1 MRQTAAAPSGSDAG
15 GASGETGE
23 PADVAEARPSGPRVV
38 ARDTVVLGGLNFLA
52 SLTSFG
58 FQWAMARLLA
68 PGDYA
73 DLFAVLALFAVLSVP
88 SQLLLPIGTRITSLA
103 VVARG
108 RSAALEVLRRAIVR
122 GGLVGLVAWIVVAA
136 TSGAI
141 EFLLGTDNRPA
152 IIWLGC
158 AVAIAFVVPYTK
170 ALLTGLRAFLLLG
183 ASNLVDGA
191 LRAGIGVGL
200 VALGFGVAGGMA
212 ASALSGIVGVLVV
225 VIAAPYI
232 ARATTEA
239 PVETP
244 PDASGMSAH
253 VRVGL
258 LSLSLAILMNV
269 DVLVVRH
276 FFDDANASLYAAS
289 ALVGRIVLFAS
300 APAAQVVL
308 PHIIRQ
314 VAAREPFTRTFAVTA
329 AFTMLI
335 SGGAAL
341 IIVVAPE
348 FVFQII
354 FADRYVPDPPLVWA
368 YTLVGSLL
376 ALLTLLTYF
385 HIGAGTLRVW
395 LVLVPLSIAC
405 AVTLWLQ
412 HETLT
417 AVAWT
422 LDAFLGAGVI
432 AMLGWAVMVLRRD
445 RAGGGRQPAEA
456 GTRRS

>member
-1 MRQTAAAPSGSDAG
+1 M
-15 GASGETGE
+15 
-23 PADVAEARPSGPRVV
+23 
-38 ARDTVVLGGLNFLA
+38 LGGLSLLA
-52 SLTSFG
+52 GLTSFG
-58 FQWAMARLLA
+58 FQSAMGRMLGE
-68 PGDYA
+68 GDFA
-73 DLFAVLALFAVLSVP
+73 DLFAVLAVFAVLSVP

-108 RSAALEVLRRAIVR
+108 RPAAIAVLRRSLVR
-122 GGLVGLVAWIVVAA
+122 GGLVGLIAWIVVVA

-141 EFLLGTDNRPA
+141 ELLIGIDNRAA
-152 IIWLGC
+152 IIWLGF
-158 AVAIAFVVPYTK
+158 AVAIAFVVPFTK
-170 ALLTGLRAFLLLG
+170 ALLTGLRAFLVLG

-191 LRAGIGVGL
+191 MRAGIGIGL

-212 ASALSGIVGVLVV
+212 ASALSGLFGVLIVI
-225 VIAAPYI
+225 IAAPFI

-239 PVETP
+239 PADVP
-244 PDASGMSAH
+244 PDSGGVAAH

-258 LSLSLAILMNV
+258 LSLSLAVLMNV

-276 FFDDANASLYAAS
+276 FFDDASASLYAAS

-308 PHIIRQ
+308 PHIIRH
-314 VAAREPFTRTFAVTA
+314 AAAGEPLTRTFAVTA
-329 AFTMLI
+329 AFTVLI

-341 IIVVAPE
+341 VIVAVPE
-348 FVFQII
+348 LVFQII

-395 LVLVPLSIAC
+395 VVLVPLSIAC
-405 AVTLWLQ
+405 AVTLWLH
-412 HETLT
+412 HESLI

-422 LDAFLGAGVI
+422 LDAFLGAGVF
-432 AMLGWAVMVLRRD
+432 AMLAWAVAVLRRD
-445 RAGGGRQPAEA
+445 RVGARPQPTGAGGSRL
-456 GTRRS
+456 

>member
-1 MRQTAAAPSGSDAG
+1 M
-15 GASGETGE
+15 
-23 PADVAEARPSGPRVV
+23 
-38 ARDTVVLGGLNFLA
+38 VLGGLSFLA

-68 PGDYA
+68 PGEYA

-88 SQLLLPIGTRITSLA
+88 SQLLLPIGTRSTSLA

-108 RSAALEVLRRAIVR
+108 RSAALAVLRRALVR
-122 GGLVGLVAWIVVAA
+122 AGIVGLVAWIVVAA
-136 TSGAI
+136 ASGAI
-141 EFLLGTDNRPA
+141 EALIGTANRTA
-152 IIWLGC
+152 VIWLGC
-158 AVAIAFVVPYTK
+158 AVAIGFVVPFTK

-212 ASALSGIVGVLVV
+212 ASALSGLVGVLIVV
-225 VIAAPYI
+225 LAAPYI
-232 ARATTEA
+232 ARATVEA
-239 PVETP
+239 PACAV
-244 PDASGMSAH
+244 PDATGVSAH

-258 LSLSLAILMNV
+258 LALSLAILTNV

-276 FFDDANASLYAAS
+276 FFDDASASLYAAS
-289 ALVGRIVLFAS
+289 ALVGRIVFFAS
-300 APAAQVVL
+300 LPAAQVVL
-308 PHIIRQ
+308 PHIIRH
-314 VAAREPFTRTFAVTA
+314 VAAGEPLTRTFAVTA
-329 AFTMLI
+329 AFTALI

-341 IIVVAPE
+341 VIVALPE
-348 FVFQII
+348 LVFQII
-354 FADRYVPDPPLVWA
+354 FADRYAPVPQLVWG
-368 YTLVGSLL
+368 YTLAGSLL
-376 ALLTLLTYF
+376 ALVTMLTYF

-395 LVLVPLSIAC
+395 VVLVPLSMAC

-412 HETLT
+412 HESLV

-432 AMLGWAVMVLRRD
+432 AMLGWAVKVLRRD
-445 RAGGGRQPAEA
+445 RATATP
-456 GTRRS
+456 

>member
-1 MRQTAAAPSGSDAG
+1 MSSVAAGSSA
-15 GASGETGE
+15 
-23 PADVAEARPSGPRVV
+23 PRVV
-38 ARDTVVLGGLNFLA
+38 ARDTVVLGGLNFVA

-88 SQLLLPIGTRITSLA
+88 SQLLLPIGTRVTSLA

-108 RSAALEVLRRAIVR
+108 RAAALEVLRRSLIRSA
-122 GGLVGLVAWIVVAA
+122 LVGLVAWIVVAA

-141 EFLLGTDNRPA
+141 ELLIGTDNRA
-152 IIWLGC
+152 AVIWLGG
-158 AVAIAFVVPYTK
+158 AVAIAFVVPFTK

-212 ASALSGIVGVLVV
+212 ASALSGLVGVLVV

-239 PVETP
+239 PVEAP
-244 PDASGMSAH
+244 PDSNGMSAH

-308 PHIIRQ
+308 PHIIRH
-314 VAAREPFTRTFAVTA
+314 VAAGEPLTRTFAVTA
-329 AFTMLI
+329 AFTVLI

-341 IIVVAPE
+341 IIVVVPE
-348 FVFQII
+348 FVFQVI
-354 FADRYVPDPPLVWA
+354 FADRYVPDPPLVWG

-395 LVLVPLSIAC
+395 LVLVPLSMAC
-405 AVTLWLQ
+405 AVTLWLR

-445 RAGGGRQPAEA
+445 RAVA
-456 GTRRS
+456 TR

>member
-1 MRQTAAAPSGSDAG
+1 MATLAAQRPGRTPQAPRFGSIPE
-15 GASGETGE
+15 S
-23 PADVAEARPSGPRVV
+23 SGPRVV
-38 ARDTVVLGGLNFLA
+38 ARDTIVLGAFSLLA
-52 SLTSFG
+52 GMTSFG
-58 FQWAMARLLA
+58 FQSAMGRMLGE
-68 PGDYA
+68 GDFA
-73 DLFAVLALFAVLSVP
+73 DLYAVLALFAVLSVP

-108 RSAALEVLRRAIVR
+108 RSAALKVLRRSLVR
-122 GGLVGLVAWIVVAA
+122 GGLVGLAAWIVVVA

-141 EFLLGTDNRPA
+141 EFLIGTDNRAA
-152 IIWLGC
+152 ITWLGC
-158 AVAIAFVVPYTK
+158 AVAIAFVVPFTK
-170 ALLTGLRAFLLLG
+170 ALLTGLRAFVLLG

-191 LRAGIGVGL
+191 LRAGFGISL

-212 ASALSGIVGVLVV
+212 ASALSGLFGVLFV
-225 VIAAPYI
+225 VIAAPFI

-239 PVETP
+239 PVDVP
-244 PDASGMSAH
+244 PDSGGMSAH

-258 LSLSLAILMNV
+258 LSLSLAVLMNV

-276 FFDDANASLYAAS
+276 FFDDASASLYAAS

-308 PHIIRQ
+308 PHIIRH
-314 VAAREPFTRTFAVTA
+314 VAAGEPLTRTFAVTA
-329 AFTMLI
+329 VFTVLI

-341 IIVVAPE
+341 VIVAAPE
-348 FVFQII
+348 LVFQII
-354 FADRYVPDPPLVWA
+354 FADRYVPDPPLLWG

-395 LVLVPLSIAC
+395 VVLVPLSIAC
-405 AVTLWLQ
+405 AVTLWLR
-412 HETLT
+412 HESLT

-422 LDAFLGAGVI
+422 LDAFLGAGVL
-432 AMLGWAVMVLRRD
+432 AMLGWAGWVLRRD
-445 RAGGGRQPAEA
+445 RAVAAP
-456 GTRRS
+456 